1 MTTAGGSARG
11 SSDPQKSEE
20 IARTGRTE
28 AVGRA
33 DDRVEIS
40 RVGDARVVTEAMPG
54 LRSVAVGFWVG
65 SGAVDEDARRFGAS
79 HFLEHLLFK
88 GTDDRGAA
96 EIAHAVE
103 SVGGDMNAFTTQ
115 EYTAFYVRVPDE
127 HLGLA
132 LDILGDVVWHPAFRP
147 DEVESERRVILEE
160 IGMRDDAP
168 DDVVHELANEA
179 LFPGHPLGRSVLGTR
194 DTIAA
199 MSRDAIAEYHAE
211 HYRPSNVVIAAA
223 GNLDHAVVAERV
235 HAGLPGRSGVR
246 PDRGDHAHGV
256 PRSVTG
262 ERRDTEQAHV
272 VLSMRSIARDDPDRY
287 ALSVLNQILGG
298 GMSSRLFQEVRERRG
313 SRLLRV
319 LVPSRLRDDRFV
331 LDLRGHGTRARRRDA
346 AGGAARDRPGR
357 DRGDP
362 RARAARGEGSSEGL
376 DEPGARDQRES
387 DAPPRPGP
395 AHPR

>member
-96 EIAHAVE
+96 EIADAVE

-168 DDVVHELANEA
+168 DDIVHELANEA

-199 MSRDAIAEYHAE
+199 MSRT
-211 HYRPSNVVIAAA
+211 RSPS
-223 GNLDHAVVAERV
+223 
-235 HAGLPGRSGVR
+235 
-246 PDRGDHAHGV
+246 
-256 PRSVTG
+256 T
-262 ERRDTEQAHV
+262 T
-272 VLSMRSIARDDPDRY
+272 
-287 ALSVLNQILGG
+287 
-298 GMSSRLFQEVRERRG
+298 
-313 SRLLRV
+313 
-319 LVPSRLRDDRFV
+319 PS
-331 LDLRGHGTRARRRDA
+331 TT
-346 AGGAARDRPGR
+346 
-357 DRGDP
+357 
-362 RARAARGEGSSEGL
+362 ARATS
-376 DEPGARDQRES
+376 
-387 DAPPRPGP
+387 
-395 AHPR
+395 